1 MLSFLGKLMTYVVGK
16 DGGATNS
23 EIRDLHYHNTFSGHL
38 PWFVYDPATRLYI
51 NTDDTV
57 GFLWKCMPLCF
68 SGEKTVQIAES
79 IMRLPLPNYAVVQFI
94 LHADNDLKDV
104 YDSYRD
110 RRAGG
115 DELTQAST
123 ENFISFLK
131 KCTKGSSQLANIP
144 LRNFR
149 LMVSVKVPGDAKG
162 MNLPEFHSLLHETLN
177 GLGLAPEPMEPP
189 QFLDWAR
196 RFFNDDV
203 SVTNTVDDKG
213 RRVYLSENYNDVM
226 PLSRQIIKSETD
238 IEVDWSH
245 LRVGKK
251 YMRCMTPKAYPKE
264 VNPLQTNELF
274 GGIWGTK
281 SDNNQHRTP
290 FLYCLNIVFEDL
302 KSQIRTKCDLLLQ
315 QHGVGS
321 WARTLARKQEE
332 STWAIDR
339 LDQGEKLCRVIPI
352 MWFMGESIEE
362 VNDAITRSKR
372 MWEEASY
379 EMQEDKGILPI
390 MLLSSLPFGLRATKA
405 NLSNLLRDNI
415 VTGESVANILPV
427 QGGFAGT
434 GEPVLIYQDR
444 KGQICPI
451 DIFSRK
457 TDNFNGIVLAS
468 TGKGKSFFMN
478 GLAHAQSS
486 VGTKIRI
493 IDIGKSYK
501 KLCKAKGG
509 RFLDFGVED
518 SICLNPFTNVSAEN
532 IDEDLP
538 AIAAVILQMI
548 YSSSENII
556 PKEHENTLVK
566 EATKWAFAQ
575 SGNDATVD
583 LVWDYLRRY
592 PESGE
597 IDGVSVKTA
606 EIIDDAH
613 KMAFNM
619 REFTSKGIYGKYFN
633 GPSTFNI
640 SDDNF
645 LCLELEALKVKPDLF
660 KVVTLL
666 VLDAVTRDVY
676 LSDRSG
682 RRMILFDEVWQFISG
697 DNVFMQKI
705 IESGF
710 RRARKY
716 NASFFVVSQSLL
728 DLQIFGKIGGVLW
741 NNADFRFL
749 LESQDFEKA
758 HQEKIINYDPFTM
771 ELLRTVRTVKGK
783 FSEIFCDTPAGKGI
797 VRFGVDDF
805 SYYLYTSDG
814 AETAEIESY
823 IASGMTPTEAINAMV
838 RKYRSNK

>member
-1 MLSFLGKLMTYVVGK
+1 MFSVFGKIMNFATGS

-23 EIRDLHYHNTFSGHL
+23 DVRDLHYHNPFSGHL

-51 NTDDTV
+51 NTDETV

-68 SGEKTVQIAES
+68 SGEKTVQIAEA
-79 IMRLPLPNYAVVQFI
+79 IMRLPLPNYTVVQFI
-94 LHADNDLKDV
+94 LHANDDLKDMLDG
-104 YDSYRD
+104 YCERRD
-110 RRAGG
+110 MT
-115 DELTQAST
+115 DELTKAST
-123 ENFISFLK
+123 DQFIDFLK
-131 KCTKGSSQLANIP
+131 KCTKGTPQTANIP
-144 LRNFR
+144 LRNFQS
-149 LMVSVKVPGDAKG
+149 LVTIKFPADAKG
-162 MNLPEFHSLLHETLN
+162 LNLPELHSLLHEVLC
-177 GLGLAPEPMEPP
+177 GLGLAPESMEPP

-203 SVTNTVDDKG
+203 STTHTVDERG
-213 RRVYLSENYNDVM
+213 RRHYISEQYNDTM
-226 PLSRQIIKSETD
+226 PLARQVIKSETD
-238 IEVDWSH
+238 VEVEWSH
-245 LRVGKK
+245 LKMGKK
-251 YMRCMTPKAYPKE
+251 YMRCLTPKQYPNE
-264 VNPLQTNELF
+264 INPLQTNELF

-290 FLYCLNIVFEDL
+290 FLYCLNIIMEDL
-302 KSQIRTKCDLLLQ
+302 KNQIRTKCDLVLQ

-332 STWAIDR
+332 YTWAIDR
-339 LDQGEKLCRVIPI
+339 LDQGEKLVRVMPI
-352 MWFMGESIEE
+352 MWFMGDSIEQ

-372 MWEEASY
+372 MWEEAAY
-379 EMQEDKGILPI
+379 DMQEDRGILPV
-390 MLLSSLPFGLRATKA
+390 MLLSALPFGLRATKN
-405 NLSNLLRDNI
+405 NLSMMLRDQI
-415 VTGESVANILPV
+415 VTGEAVANLLPV

-451 DIFSRK
+451 DIFSKK

-468 TGKGKSFFMN
+468 SGKGKSFFMN

-501 KLCKAKGG
+501 KLCKAKNG

-518 SICLNPFTNVSAEN
+518 NICMNPFTNVSAEN

-538 AIAAVILQMI
+538 AISAVILQMI
-548 YSSSENII
+548 YSSSENVV

-575 SGNDATVD
+575 AGNAATVD
-583 LVWDYLRRY
+583 LVWEYLRRY

-597 IDGVSVKTA
+597 IDGVTIKTA

-633 GPSTFNI
+633 GPSSFNI
-640 SDDNF
+640 ADDDF

-660 KVVTLL
+660 KVITLL

-716 NASFFVVSQSLL
+716 NCSFFVVSQSLL
-728 DLQIFGKIGGVLW
+728 DLKLFGKIGEVLW

-758 HQEKIINYDPFTM
+758 HQEKIINYEPFTM
-771 ELLRTVRTVKGK
+771 ELLKTVRTVKGR

-797 VRFGVDDF
+797 VRFSVDDF

-814 AETAEIESY
+814 AETAEIELY
-823 IASGMTPTEAINAMV
+823 ISQGMSPAEAINAMV
-838 RKYRSNK
+838 RKYRHK